1 MSIDGFKPRLFDAF
15 AQIGKALGNG
25 RRLELLEA
33 LAQGERPVE
42 KLAAAAGLSVAN
54 ASQHLLHLRRAG
66 LLEARRD
73 GQHIFYRLADPEVF
87 ALLSALQR
95 LGQRRVAE
103 VDRLVDTYLRRRD
116 AMEPVTARDLLR
128 RVRAGE
134 VTVID
139 VRPPDE
145 YAAGHIA
152 GAVNLPLAELEKRL
166 AQLPKGREVIAY
178 CRGPWCAL
186 AFTAVERLRARDRR
200 ARRLEFGFPEWRQA
214 RLPVATAA
222 ADRA

>member
-1 MSIDGFKPRLFDAF
+1 MSTDGFKPRLFDAF

-42 KLAAAAGLSVAN
+42 KLAAAAGLNFAN

-66 LLEARRD
+66 LVEARRE
-73 GQHIFYRLADPEVF
+73 GQHIYYRLADPEVF
-87 ALLSALQR
+87 GLLSALQR

-103 VDRLVDTYLRRRD
+103 VDRLVDTCLRHRD
-116 AMEPVTARDLLR
+116 DVEPVTARELLR
-128 RVRAGE
+128 RVRAGD

-139 VRPPDE
+139 VRPRDE
-145 YAAGHIA
+145 FAAGHIA
-152 GAVNLPLAELEKRL
+152 SAINVPLGELEKRL
-166 AQLPKGREVIAY
+166 AKLPKGREVVAY

-186 AFTAVERLRARDRR
+186 AFVAVERLRARGRR
-200 ARRLEFGFPEWRQA
+200 ARRLEFGFPEWHYA
-214 RLPVATAA
+214 SLPVATAT
-222 ADRA
+222 ADAS